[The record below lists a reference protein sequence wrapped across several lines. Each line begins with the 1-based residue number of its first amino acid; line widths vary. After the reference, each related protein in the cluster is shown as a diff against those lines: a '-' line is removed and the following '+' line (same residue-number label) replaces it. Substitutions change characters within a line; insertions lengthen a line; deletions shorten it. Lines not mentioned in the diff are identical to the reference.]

1 MRNLPNK
8 EFTRKELYD
17 LLNYSKID
25 KGCEAV
31 VCEGHNELSAYKIF
45 VKDLDI
51 TPMSD
56 NKEKKINSLYQLD
69 LDYSTKILSTMS
81 CEGDLIGYEMISDPD
96 LKAYKI
102 WDLPFSNDEMLYYL
116 KQTRMILDYMR
127 SKGVI
132 YADFDPRNILY
143 DRSSGLIMLCDM
155 DNVEVDGCPVD
166 VVPWD
171 LQEYHVTRGIDYG
184 VHPYMHNSLL
194 LRVMS
199 EDVYSMDY
207 KAKKRK
213 YFKRSGFRTLDSM
226 LHPESFDNKY
236 LIDHIKKLNR

>member
-8 EFTRKELYD
+8 DFTRKELYD

-31 VCEGHNELSAYKIF
+31 VCEGPTEYSAYKIF

-51 TPMSD
+51 SPMSD
-56 NKEKKINSLYQLD
+56 NKEKKINLLYQLD

-81 CEGDLIGYEMISDPD
+81 CEGNLFGFEMISDPD

-102 WDLPFSNDEMLYYL
+102 WDLPFPRDEMLYYL

-127 SKGVI
+127 SNGVL
-132 YADFDPRNILY
+132 YADFDPRNVLF
-143 DRSSGLIMLCDM
+143 DRKTGLILFCDM
-155 DNVEVDGCPVD
+155 DNAGVDNLPVD
-166 VVPWD
+166 VTPWD
-171 LQEYHVTRGIDYG
+171 LYEYKEARGLDFG

-194 LRVMS
+194 LKTLS
-199 EDVYSMDY
+199 EDMYTMNFNSQR
-207 KAKKRK
+207 RK
-213 YFKRSGFRTLDSM
+213 YFKRSGFKTLDSM
-226 LHPESFDNKY
+226 LDPTKFDDKY